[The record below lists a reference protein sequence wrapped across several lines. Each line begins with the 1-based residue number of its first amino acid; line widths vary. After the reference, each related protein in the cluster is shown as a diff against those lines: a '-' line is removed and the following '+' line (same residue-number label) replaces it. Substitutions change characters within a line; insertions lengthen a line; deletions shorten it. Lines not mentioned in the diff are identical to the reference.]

1 MTCRFAIC
9 TAFVYAGYTFCGWL
23 VFAPYHFKFQTLSS
37 TSETLFSLVNGDDM
51 FATFSMMSAKDGLV
65 HTFSRIYLYTFVML
79 FIYVVLS
86 LFIAIIMD
94 TYEMIKAYY
103 DEGFPQS
110 RYVVVNSHSTS

>member
-1 MTCRFAIC
+1 
-9 TAFVYAGYTFCGWL
+9 
-23 VFAPYHFKFQTLSS
+23 
-37 TSETLFSLVNGDDM
+37 
-51 FATFSMMSAKDGLV
+51 MMSAKDGLV

-94 TYEMIKAYY
+94 TYEMIKSYY

-110 RYVVVNSHSTS
+110 RYVAQIVLFEPLINMMPSGIFDYRTL

>member
-1 MTCRFAIC
+1 M
-9 TAFVYAGYTFCGWL
+9 
-23 VFAPYHFKFQTLSS
+23 S
-37 TSETLFSLVNGDDM
+37 TSETLFSLINGDDM
-51 FATFSMMSAKDGLV
+51 FATFNMMSAKDGLV

-94 TYEMIKAYY
+94 TYEMIKSYY

-110 RYVVVNSHSTS
+110 RYVLQIVLFEPLTNMMPTF